1 MKGAVPARSGCYACG
16 QILLACGQNLLFPVE
31 RESGISAMFQS
42 AGSRAPRL
50 EADDEIIAHHR
61 LAHYPGAFH
70 PASAAPQ
77 LIPL

>member
-1 MKGAVPARSGCYACG
+1 MHGRSGCYACG
-16 QILLACGQNLLFPVE
+16 QILLCPVE
-31 RESGISAMFQS
+31 RESGISAVFLG

-61 LAHYPGAFH
+61 RAHYSGAFR